1 MEEKKT
7 APAPQQM
14 PSAEES
20 VTIRLKEAHRELLEI
35 QAEINKADALL
46 TPASTGTLDLEELH
60 KVSCRLHHLMALM
73 VCRLSSANF
82 DTSEAVYTT
91 RLALERRNRPYT
103 RPAVRAVRG
112 DKSQQ

>member
-1 MEEKKT
+1 
-7 APAPQQM
+7 M

-20 VTIRLKEAHRELLEI
+20 ATIRLKEAHRELLEI

-46 TPASTGTLDLEELH
+46 TPVSTGTLDLEELNM
-60 KVSCRLHHLMALM
+60 VSCRLHHLMALM

-91 RLALERRNRPYT
+91 RLVLELRKRRYT
-103 RPAVRAVRG
+103 SPAVVAVRG
-112 DKSQQ
+112 DR